1 MKKENNA
8 LEKKIFRF
16 KFNTATLI
24 FIILGILL
32 CIAGIVTSVFRIIK
46 EAPNGITEILQSP
59 LLIAVCL
66 FGLVV
71 LLSMLIR
78 SRYEI
83 DEKNLTLRFGII
95 KSQTPI
101 NTITAIE
108 MDKDDNKL
116 SIFVGENY
124 SVVLVNKEWNE
135 SFVAAL
141 QEINPKIEYSLVMAK
156 TKPKKED

>member
-24 FIILGILL
+24 FIILGIRL
-32 CIAGIVTSVFRIIK
+32 CIAGIGTSVFRIIK

-59 LLIAVCL
+59 LLIDVCL

-101 NTITAIE
+101 NIITAIE

-116 SIFVGENY
+116 SIFVGESY